1 MQRRRD
7 QPQHRIVAL
16 ADDAAHRLVQLGQ
29 PRRAVAAQRRQRLGQ
44 PDRLD
49 DMRAGT
55 VDLVRAQQRG
65 HPGQPAGGARV
76 AARVVL
82 PEEVVPAGRGDAGA
96 IAAARQMPVRPR
108 HPGRLHL
115 ELRQALEQRHIG
127 LDRRDAVLQRR
138 HMPGAADH
146 RDARE
151 AGLARRA
158 QALAHVGLALR
169 LARGQRRLGVGVAAQ
184 LGHHLGDGGEDVGV
198 LAALLDPAV
207 PPALAVRMAVGAGE
221 VVEGVAMAGRGRHG
235 SVVGPGRLGGVQR
248 QRVRARQVDEARRH
262 ARAGRPAQRLP
273 LRREAREGVEHRLLR
288 RLHRMDQQ
296 RHRRHQRGVGQVRQ
310 QPIGLRRPLDQHRV
324 GLPGREGAH
333 QAARAARAVV
343 ADAEEADLG
352 HVQPCARQAR

>member
-1 MQRRRD
+1 
-7 QPQHRIVAL
+7 
-16 ADDAAHRLVQLGQ
+16 
-29 PRRAVAAQRRQRLGQ
+29 
-44 PDRLD
+44 
-49 DMRAGT
+49 
-55 VDLVRAQQRG
+55 
-65 HPGQPAGGARV
+65 
-76 AARVVL
+76 
-82 PEEVVPAGRGDAGA
+82 
-96 IAAARQMPVRPR
+96 
-108 HPGRLHL
+108 
-115 ELRQALEQRHIG
+115 
-127 LDRRDAVLQRR
+127 
-138 HMPGAADH
+138 MPGAADH

-151 AGLARRA
+151 ALLARRA

-184 LGHHLGDGGEDVGV
+184 LAHHLGDGGEDVGV

-207 PPALAVRMAVGAGE
+207 PPALAVRVAVGAGE
-221 VVEGVAMAGRGRHG
+221 VVEGVAATSKAPLPASPRWGEEIGRSAILSFSLPQRGR
-235 SVVGPGRLGGVQR
+235 VGEGARIQR

-296 RHRRHQRGVGQVRQ
+296 RHRRHQRGIVQVRQ
-310 QPIGLRRPLDQHRV
+310 QRVGLRRPLDQHRV

-333 QAARAARAVV
+333 QAACAARAVV